1 MGQQV
6 LPVLPGPSD
15 RDTPKDWVRQSWM
28 GLSEKWGKSKAVAEK
43 EFREV
48 VTWGKDGQER

>member
-1 MGQQV
+1 M
-6 LPVLPGPSD
+6 LPGPSD
-15 RDTPKDWVRQSWM
+15 RDTPKDWVRQRWM
-28 GLSEKWGKSKAVAEK
+28 GLSEKWGKNKAVAEK